1 MIDNQESEITVNFGR
16 TEKGTDI
23 CARLRQRITG
33 DKPDRQTKTIKQHQP
48 SEIFNGGIN
57 AYIRP
62 IMESKRQ
69 QKVARQLQKDLSEIF
84 QREVPHLFNGAFI
97 TVTSVKISPDL
108 SVARVYLSF
117 LATKNKEQLL
127 ETIQEKS
134 KVLRQLLG
142 DRVRH
147 QLRIVPDVSFFIDD
161 TVEYADKMDKLFQGI
176 DIPPAPAE
184 DEDE

>member
-1 MIDNQESEITVNFGR
+1 MLIS
-16 TEKGTDI
+16 
-23 CARLRQRITG
+23 
-33 DKPDRQTKTIKQHQP
+33 
-48 SEIFNGGIN
+48 
-57 AYIRP
+57 P

-127 ETIQEKS
+127 DTIQEKS
-134 KVLRQLLG
+134 KVIRQLLG

-147 QLRIVPDVSFFIDD
+147 QLRIVPDVSFYIDD

-184 DEDE
+184 DEEDD

>member
-1 MIDNQESEITVNFGR
+1 
-16 TEKGTDI
+16 
-23 CARLRQRITG
+23 
-33 DKPDRQTKTIKQHQP
+33 
-48 SEIFNGGIN
+48 
-57 AYIRP
+57 
-62 IMESKRQ
+62 MESKRQ